1 MVVKYAEAAKSAGVF
16 IIGACGWDS
25 IPADMGVRFLRN
37 NFSGWGQKPYSN
49 QYFDAVL
56 RIRIV

>member
-37 NFSGWGQKPYSN
+37 NFSG
-49 QYFDAVL
+49 
-56 RIRIV
+56 